1 MPSLDDITEVLTLV
15 IREIFKR
22 LADVEEMM
30 CYINSIDDVMNS
42 KYIVLTIG
50 EMNKTLAD
58 ITTGGLFYMEPMNLL
73 YPDEN
78 SGKEVHALFRFYKEM
93 HQSFWLI
100 KTKLRYIRDSLLPSF
115 ETVEVSVPL
124 MRTLK
129 KLKDL
134 LQPTSE
140 QVRAQLTI
148 FNNPP
153 VDIFMEENF
162 DENNNSND
170 EISNEIREE
179 EVETENTANSN
190 NQDQIITM
198 ESNEIS
204 QEDSETKGEQDKLQE
219 EGNNGGDLQR
229 QEEQPQV
236 QILNSVELQPNT
248 VVLPEANISEN

>member
-78 SGKEVHALFRFYKEM
+78 SNKEVHALFRFYREM

-115 ETVEVSVPL
+115 DAVETSVPL

-140 QVRAQLTI
+140 KVRAQLAI
-148 FNNPP
+148 FNTPP
-153 VDIFMEENF
+153 DDILMEDILN
-162 DENNNSND
+162 DSNNSND
-170 EISNEIREE
+170 EISTQITEE
-179 EVETENTANSN
+179 ADIDNTANSIN
-190 NQDQIITM
+190 MDQMITL
-198 ESNEIS
+198 ETNEIL
-204 QEDSETKGEQDKLQE
+204 QEIAEIEEEQEKLRE

-229 QEEQPQV
+229 QPEV
-236 QILNSVELQPNT
+236 QIVNSVDLEPNT
-248 VVLPEANISEN
+248 VVLSEAKSSEN